1 VGICGERFRW
11 GPEMKSVPI
20 RNRSRLV
27 KRGESRVTEVKLSH
41 GLCPDNIRSPHYLG
55 KLVPRLGTSL
65 LGGAT
70 DISRYYSSLSAH
82 SSSAQAQLA
91 IQVCL
96 ISAELWRFYHLSN
109 VGFSDSDSPA
119 RCMHS

>member
-1 VGICGERFRW
+1 VGIYAVRDSDGGGSRNEICADTVPFGKKRRIQVT
-11 GPEMKSVPI
+11 GCALISVAPTK
-20 RNRSRLV
+20 V
-27 KRGESRVTEVKLSH
+27 PKR
-41 GLCPDNIRSPHYLG
+41 
-55 KLVPRLGTSL
+55 GTSL
-65 LGGAT
+65 VGAT

-82 SSSAQAQLA
+82 SSPAQAQLA

-96 ISAELWRFYHLSN
+96 ISAELWRFYHLSI